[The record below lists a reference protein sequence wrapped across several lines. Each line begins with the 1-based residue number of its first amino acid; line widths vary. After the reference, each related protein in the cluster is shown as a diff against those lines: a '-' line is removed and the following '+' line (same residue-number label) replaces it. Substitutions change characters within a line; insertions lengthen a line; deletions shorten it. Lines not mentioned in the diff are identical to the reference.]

1 VSAARAGAGTSV
13 AECFLCRTTSRRVVW
28 TEMGYEARRCTCGM
42 VYTSPMP
49 APGSIDR
56 TIDHHPQEFYSY
68 PAPFKAR
75 WVARHCP
82 PGRLLEVGCGEGFF
96 LAAARTRG
104 YEVVGL
110 EVHAGRAQQVRD
122 TLGIEVTAGAL
133 EDDRLRPAQFDV
145 VYHCDLLAHFADPI
159 AALRSMTRLLRPD
172 GVLCFEVGMLGGIS
186 PFWYTLTG
194 GLGLGYHLWLYSP
207 GALRELL
214 TRADLG
220 LEHVQRFGLAPR
232 AVLGGLK
239 AGLRG
244 LLGRSPAASIRSGG
258 SLPAAGTRRRLGRSI
273 SNFLRYRGA
282 AWAPRIGPET
292 WLLVARPVPRDR
304 GQDARP

>member
-1 VSAARAGAGTSV
+1 MSVVPAGAGTSV
-13 AECFLCRTTSRRVVW
+13 AECFLCRTTSPRVVW
-28 TEMGYEARRCTCGM
+28 TEAGYEARRCSCGM
-42 VYTSPMP
+42 VYTSPTP
-49 APGSIDR
+49 APGSIDC

-68 PAPFKAR
+68 SAPFKAR

-82 PGRLLEVGCGEGFF
+82 PGRLLEIGCGEGYF
-96 LAAARTRG
+96 LAAATARG

-110 EVHAGRAQQVRD
+110 EAHAGRARHVRD
-122 TLGIEVTAGAL
+122 TLGIEVTGGAL
-133 EDDRLRPAQFDV
+133 EDDRLPSAQFDV

-159 AALRSMTRLLRPD
+159 AALRLMTRLLRPD

-186 PFWYTLTG
+186 PFWYRLTG

-214 TRADLG
+214 KRADLR

-232 AVLGGLK
+232 ALLGGVK
-239 AGLRG
+239 AGLRD
-244 LLGRSPAASIRSGG
+244 LLGRSDRSSPAVG
-258 SLPAAGTRRRLGRSI
+258 PRRPIGRSI

-292 WLLVARPVPRDR
+292 WLVVARPVSQDR
-304 GQDARP
+304 LQAARP